1 MKKITDFIFSRQMLA
16 FLLIVLLAAA
26 IWFFGP
32 LFAFGGMRPLAAVGM
47 RVTLLILT
55 LALVLTLLFKK
66 PLHIVGVACLC
77 LLIWHAGPLL
87 AIGSMQPLVSVF
99 ERSVV
104 IGVILFIYAI
114 YGLYRLYQLVR
125 TNESLRDSLFRL
137 KADSQSQAD
146 KDAREALKTV
156 NSKTA
161 RALQRLKTM
170 HSNSGSWR
178 RLVEGKRYLYE
189 LPWYMI
195 IGNPGAGKTTAVLNS
210 GLKFPLTEH
219 PSAAKASKAGT
230 TDCDWWLTN
239 EAVLIDTAGRYVSQ
253 DSRQQVDGAEW
264 RGFLAVLRK
273 HRSRAPINGA
283 ILTIDAQ
290 ELLDPDEARREKLGN
305 DLRARLAELRSEL
318 GIRFPV
324 YVTITKMDLLE
335 GFNEYFQSL
344 TSEGRAQTWG
354 FTLPYLNQSKQA
366 SLNKNEIGK
375 SSLLQQVQVELDSLA
390 QRLDNGVNARLQ
402 EEFDTERRRLLY
414 ALPQEFSGLSKM
426 LSKMLEDLFLKSRY
440 DTTELHHTLRGVY
453 FTSAAQST
461 DVIPSNPMTL
471 MERVATALGL
481 RKGSLAAQING
492 EPEGENS
499 SRTQLAGTE
508 LTGNRS
514 YFLTDLYTRLIIP
527 EAHLVRPNL
536 RWEFRFRLL
545 RLIGHTVSIIF
556 FLALVSALTLSFANN
571 EEYLKSVTAK
581 KDMLKTL
588 VTNLFAKSGEERL
601 KHVPDALTTAQD
613 MPLHRGVNV
622 RDPAM
627 SYRYGLYTG
636 STILAAADT
645 TYDHLQ
651 DTLLLPQIVHRMEQ
665 VLQAA
670 IDAKDARTAYNTLR
684 VYLLINDKARYNA
697 SDVKTWVLQDWE
709 ASDSASVFGGRASM
723 IGHINRLFSEKRVV
737 QSSFV
742 KNEALVQDARNFLNA
757 DTSTQRLYER
767 AKQAMLPESPDDFT
781 LTRAVG
787 PQAGIVFTRLSG
799 QPLDKGIPGLFTYDG
814 YFNLFDKRLP
824 EFVKLA
830 KLDDAWVMGHA
841 ASAQKDTLNSVATGL
856 DEDALTEDIR
866 RQYLT
871 EYADRWSLFLDDVRA
886 VTGSNLTFDLTV
898 LRAFASPDSP
908 LSRLARAAARETSL
922 SKPLIVQSNEDKGFF
937 GKATDKLGQQVN
949 KVSNNLNI
957 RPQEQMERKL
967 VDSRFAALR
976 EVVTGQAD
984 DDVVSATGAGK
995 PALENI
1001 AGLLNEYYTVL
1012 VVADTALGTNS
1023 LPPGAA
1029 VAGMKLKLEAGKLP
1043 APFKAI
1049 LTALADSGT
1058 EKVAQGASAILSTQA
1073 QTQLDRIFRALNS
1086 QVSDP
1091 CKRSIEGRY
1100 PFAASSQEVS
1110 IDDFTRIFAAG
1121 GAADNFFQQQL
1132 QPFVD
1137 TSSRPWRYKNPET
1150 ANQMASSDALASSV
1164 VSGFPAAGLGAAT
1177 GPTLMGELL
1186 KLLEKQGPNP
1196 DAFASMN
1203 TIRDVFFR
1211 EPGSKNMA
1219 WKMDIKASQ
1228 VDPTITEFIINVD
1241 GQTQRYA
1248 HGPVQALA
1256 VTWPGARGGVSA
1268 ELTATPRISAATSSI
1283 VTSGP
1288 WALMRLIEQAKLDN
1302 TATVGQVIANFN
1314 FDGRKAVLDI
1324 NTGASLPSPLTTDL
1338 LKSFQC
1344 PGVS

>member
-1 MKKITDFIFSRQMLA
+1 MKKFTDFIFSRQMLA
-16 FLLIVLLAAA
+16 FLLIVLLVAA
-26 IWFFGP
+26 IWFLGP
-32 LFAFGGMRPLAAVGM
+32 LFAFGGMRPLATVGM
-47 RVTLLILT
+47 RITVLILT
-55 LALVLTLLFKK
+55 LALILTLFLKK
-66 PLHIVGVACLC
+66 PLHIIGVACLC

-87 AIGSMQPLVSVF
+87 AIGSMQPLVTVF

-104 IGVILFIYAI
+104 IAIILFIYAV
-114 YGLYRLYQLVR
+114 YGLYHLYQMMR
-125 TNESLRDSLFRL
+125 TDENLRDTLFRL
-137 KADSQSQAD
+137 KTDNQTQAG
-146 KDAREALKTV
+146 KDAKEALKSV
-156 NSKTA
+156 NSKIG
-161 RALQRLKTM
+161 RAMLQLKAM
-170 HSNSGSWR
+170 RSNGGSWR

-219 PSAAKASKAGT
+219 SGAAQASKAGT
-230 TDCDWWLTN
+230 TNCDWWLTN

-253 DSRQQVDGAEW
+253 DVNQQPDAAEW
-264 RGFLAVLRK
+264 HGFLAVLRK
-273 HRSRAPINGA
+273 YRSRAPINGA

-290 ELLDPDEARREKLGN
+290 ELLDPIAANRERLAI

-354 FTLPYLNQSKQA
+354 FTLPYLDPSKPA
-366 SLNKNEIGK
+366 PSGKNEAGD
-375 SSLLQQVQVELDSLA
+375 SPLLLQVRAELGALA
-390 QRLDNGVNARLQ
+390 ERLDDGVNTRVQ
-402 EEFDTERRRLLY
+402 EEFDAGRRRLLY
-414 ALPQEFSGLSKM
+414 ALPQEFEGLSKM
-426 LSKMLEDLFLKSRY
+426 LAQMIGAIFLDSRF
-440 DTTELHHTLRGVY
+440 DATELHHNLRGVY
-453 FTSAAQST
+453 FTSAAQSE
-461 DVIPSNPMTL
+461 DVIPGNRLTL
-471 MERVATALGL
+471 MERVYVALGL
-481 RKGSLAAQING
+481 RQAPSASQDVSPSN
-492 EPEGENS
+492 ENS
-499 SRTQLAGTE
+499 PNRTQLIGTA
-508 LTGNRS
+508 LSGNRS
-514 YFLTDLYTRLIIP
+514 YFLSDLFTRLIVP

-536 RWEFRFRLL
+536 RWEFRFRVL
-545 RLIGHTVSIIF
+545 RLIGHAVSIVL
-556 FLALVSALTLSFANN
+556 FLALASALSLSFANN
-571 EEYLKSVTAK
+571 EQYLKSVTEK

-588 VTNLFAKSGEERL
+588 VTNLFAQSGEERL

-613 MPLHRGVNV
+613 MPLHRGLDVS
-622 RDPAM
+622 DPAM

-645 TYDHLQ
+645 TYNRLE
-651 DTLLLPQIVHRMEQ
+651 DTLLLPQIVHRMEV
-665 VLQAA
+665 VLRAA
-670 IDAKDARTAYNTLR
+670 IDAKDAKTAYNTLR
-684 VYLLINDKARYNA
+684 VYLLINDKNHYNA
-697 SDVKTWVLQDWE
+697 TDVKTWVLQDWE

-723 IGHINRLFSEKRVV
+723 IGHINHLFSEERVV

-767 AKQAMLPESPDDFT
+767 AKQAMASESPEDFT

-787 PQAGIVFTRLSG
+787 PQAGTVFTRFSG
-799 QPLDKGIPGLFTYDG
+799 KPLDKGIPGLLTYDG
-814 YFNLFDKRLP
+814 YFKLFDKRLP

-830 KLDDAWVMGHA
+830 KQDDAWVMGNYV
-841 ASAQKDTLNSVATGL
+841 STQKKTLDDVANALG
-856 DEDALTEDIR
+856 DDGLTEDIR

-871 EYADRWSLFLDDVRA
+871 EYANQWNDFLEDIRT

-922 SKPLIVQSNEDKGFF
+922 SKPLIAKSNEDKGFF
-937 GKATDKLGQQVN
+937 DKATDKLDQQAS
-949 KVSNNLNI
+949 KVSKSLNV
-957 RPQEQMERKL
+957 RPQERMEREL

-984 DDVVSATGAGK
+984 DSAAPAAGGGK
-995 PALENI
+995 PGLENI

-1029 VAGMKLKLEAGKLP
+1029 DAGMKLKLEAGKLP
-1043 APFKAI
+1043 APFKAV

-1058 EKVAQGASAILSTQA
+1058 DKVAQGASAILSTQA
-1073 QTQLDRIFRALNS
+1073 QTQLDRIVGALKY

-1091 CKRSIEGRY
+1091 CKQSIEGRY
-1100 PFAASSQEVS
+1100 PFSDSTQEVS
-1110 IDDFTRIFAAG
+1110 IEDFTRIFAAG
-1121 GAADNFFQQQL
+1121 GAADDFFQKQL
-1132 QPFVD
+1132 LPFVD

-1150 ANQMASSDALASSV
+1150 ANQMASSDALASSAA
-1164 VSGFPAAGLGAAT
+1164 SGVPATGVGAAS

-1186 KLLEKQGPNP
+1186 KLLAKQGPNP
-1196 DAFASMN
+1196 DAFARMN

-1211 EPGSKNMA
+1211 EPGSKKMA
-1219 WKMDIKASQ
+1219 WKMDIKATD
-1228 VDPTITEFIINVD
+1228 VDPTITELIIDID
-1241 GQTQRYA
+1241 GQTQRYS
-1248 HGPVQALA
+1248 HGPVQTLA
-1256 VTWPGARGGVSA
+1256 VTWPGPRGGANA

-1283 VTSGP
+1283 ITSGP
-1288 WALMRLIEQAKLDN
+1288 WALMRLIERAKLVN
-1302 TATVGQVIANFN
+1302 TATAGRVIANFSL
-1314 FDGRKAVLDI
+1314 DGRKAVLDI
-1324 NTGASLPSPLTTDL
+1324 NTGSSLASPLTTDL

-1344 PGVS
+1344 PGAR